1 MADRPDYPALLEA
14 AFSGQHRTQTAG
26 TTSSSARYPHPV
38 RSAQPEREDISFA
51 NRDKSRSSHR
61 NLSPRLNHDALLQ
74 KTLGKLNR
82 TPSTTKQTVPVPPMI
97 PVATTAVSPAPMVP
111 QATPP
116 ASPRRWSSSLRP
128 CRHCRGK
135 RLDNQCRS
143 RNRAGRHQ
151 RSRSRS
157 PVRLQGSRGQRSRGQ
172 QDPSPRRERPPTL
185 TASRKEAGNE

>member
-1 MADRPDYPALLEA
+1 MADRQDYPALLEA

-26 TTSSSARYPHPV
+26 TTSSSARYPRPV
-38 RSAQPEREDISFA
+38 RSAQPEREDIFA
-51 NRDKSRSSHR
+51 NRSTRDKSRSPHR
-61 NLSPRLNHDALLQ
+61 SLSPRPNHDALPQ
-74 KTLGKLNR
+74 TTLDKLNR
-82 TPSTTKQTVPVPPMI
+82 PLSTTMQTVPVPPMI
-97 PVATTAVSPAPMVP
+97 TVATTAVSPAPMAP

-135 RLDNQCRS
+135 NLDNQCRS
-143 RNRAGRHQ
+143 RNRTRRHQ

-157 PVRLQGSRGQRSRGQ
+157 PVRRQGSRGQ
-172 QDPSPRRERPPTL
+172 QDPSRGRECPPTQ